1 MKILTFI
8 LISFLFSSGTH
19 NVVPNKSTIKWVG
32 TKTTGSH
39 EGTIMIKDGYVKID
53 KNNLISGQIN
63 IDMNSIICTDI
74 KKISTNKYFVDHL
87 KNDDFF
93 AVDKFPI
100 ASLDILSSKLVKDQN
115 YEIIAN
121 LTIKNITK
129 KINFIAYIDI
139 NQNMAKAKGKLEIDR
154 SKFNIKYK
162 SKTWFPDIGD
172 YFIYDI
178 FELDFDLNAELDS

>member
-74 KKISTNKYFVDHL
+74 KKIC
-87 KNDDFF
+87 
-93 AVDKFPI
+93 
-100 ASLDILSSKLVKDQN
+100 LSSG
-115 YEIIAN
+115 
-121 LTIKNITK
+121 
-129 KINFIAYIDI
+129 F
-139 NQNMAKAKGKLEIDR
+139 
-154 SKFNIKYK
+154 
-162 SKTWFPDIGD
+162 
-172 YFIYDI
+172 
-178 FELDFDLNAELDS
+178 